1 MSALDR
7 QAHARAVV
15 ARAGCDALVTADPGT
30 VWWLTGVAVEVE
42 TGPSPFGL
50 PPIAVVTADDEAAV
64 LVVSADHVPGAVSAP
79 YRAVVYE
86 GFTAGPLRGHALGR
100 AAVADLVAGRSV
112 AVDGTPPVPVDAAAD
127 VRERLLEARAVKDA
141 EEVAA
146 LRTAIRVAD
155 AGQRQLRAAAL
166 PGRSE
171 IEIFGEVRAAME
183 RAAVARVPVL
193 ADLVSGPGT
202 AGGGGPPGDRIL
214 TESDVVLCDLA
225 PRVDG
230 VWGDSCATVAVGG
243 APASVLRRTHA
254 RVREA
259 LERALDFARPGVS
272 AGALDEAV
280 RAGLDYAHHTG
291 HGLGGA
297 YYEYPRIVPGADTL
311 LRPGMVIALEPAH
324 YEAAFGVRLEHVVLI
339 TADGAEDLSGHDIA
353 L

>member
-1 MSALDR
+1 MSVLDR